1 MLVEVF
7 NSKDSGQVHL
17 AYSLLAAEELFV
29 RLENEHTNEI
39 LGMSLGVSIMVREED
54 YAEAR
59 RLLEEA
65 GYLPSESAEIEQLE
79 AELARERK
87 GLAKKMTFIVLG
99 IIILLILS
107 YFVSKHLV

>member
-17 AYSLLAAEELFV
+17 AYSLLQAEELFV

-39 LGMSLGVSIMVREED
+39 PGMSVGVSIMVREED
-54 YAEAR
+54 YGEAR

-65 GYLPSESAEIEQLE
+65 GYLPSESVEIEQIE
-79 AELARERK
+79 AELEAERK
-87 GLAKKMTFIVLG
+87 GLARKMTFIVLV
-99 IIILLILS
+99 IIILFILS
-107 YFVSKHLV
+107 YFVSTHLA